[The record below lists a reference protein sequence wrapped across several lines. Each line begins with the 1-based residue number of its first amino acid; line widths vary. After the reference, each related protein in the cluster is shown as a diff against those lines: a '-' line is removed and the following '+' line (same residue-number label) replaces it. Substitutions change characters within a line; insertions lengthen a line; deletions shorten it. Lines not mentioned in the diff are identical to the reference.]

1 MTMNKVTIQ
10 KLIDA
15 VVAFREERGWTGT
28 ANPKNIAIA
37 TSIEAAEL
45 LEHFKW
51 KTDRE
56 IEEYITKHKKE
67 IEEEVADVLFNTLLM
82 VDKLG
87 IDMDT
92 VFFEKM
98 KKNNKKYPVEK
109 VKGKNPHL

>member
-1 MTMNKVTIQ
+1 MNKTTVQ

-15 VVAFREERGWTGT
+15 VALFRDERGWGKT

-51 KTDRE
+51 KTDKE
-56 IEEYITKHKKE
+56 IKEYVTKYKKE
-67 IEEEVADVLFNTLLM
+67 IEEEVADVLFNTVLM
-82 VDKLG
+82 IDNLG

-92 VFFEKM
+92 VFFEKIE
-98 KKNNKKYPVEK
+98 KNKKKYPIEK
-109 VKGKNPHL
+109 VKGKNPYL